1 MDRKGFTLIELLIV
15 IIILGILAS
24 LAIPRLAGR
33 TEEARIQAARSDI
46 EGGLSTAL
54 DLYEMDM
61 GKYPARLEDLIRKP
75 AGGSRWKGPYF
86 KKRNIPLD
94 PWKHPYVYRF
104 PGTNNNSEYDLS
116 SNGPDGIEGNQD
128 DITNW
133 NA

>member
-1 MDRKGFTLIELLIV
+1 MNQKGFTLIELLIV

-33 TEEARIQAARSDI
+33 TEEARIQAARSDV

-54 DLYEMDM
+54 DLYEMDT
-61 GKYPARLEDLIRKP
+61 GKYPSRLEDLIRKP
-75 AGGSRWKGPYF
+75 SGATHWKGPYF
-86 KKRNIPLD
+86 KKKNIPQD
-94 PWKHPYVYRF
+94 PWKHPYIYRF
-104 PGTNNNSEYDLS
+104 PGTHNNPEYDLS